1 MISSEKKTSSLEAC
15 GLLILNKL
23 FKVEETIKGFDCI
36 EKHKIRITE
45 SQQIINEFYDYIKA
59 NDNRVLPQSLLGKAF
74 KYAKNQKKHLLSF
87 LKDGRI
93 ELSNNRA
100 ERSIKPFV
108 IGRKNWLFSNTP
120 SGAKS
125 SAIIYSIMQTAME
138 NGLQPQTYL
147 QYVFEQIQLGHMD
160 DFQKLLPWAD
170 NIPEFCKMKS
180 K

>member
-1 MISSEKKTSSLEAC
+1 MISSEKKSASLEAR
-15 GLLILNKL
+15 GLLILGKL
-23 FKVEETIKGFDCI
+23 FKVEEAIKEPAAL
-36 EKHKIRITE
+36 EKLKIRTTK
-45 SQQIINEFYDYIKA
+45 SQQIIDEFYDYIEA

-74 KYAKNQKKHLLSF
+74 TYAKNQKKYLLSF

-108 IGRKNWLFSNTP
+108 IGRKNWLFSDTP

-125 SAIIYSIMQTAME
+125 SAIIYSIVQTAME
-138 NGLQPQTYL
+138 NGLQPQAYL
-147 QYVFEQIQLGHMD
+147 QYVFEQIQLGYVD
-160 DFQKLLPWAD
+160 DFQNLLPWVD

-180 K
+180 E